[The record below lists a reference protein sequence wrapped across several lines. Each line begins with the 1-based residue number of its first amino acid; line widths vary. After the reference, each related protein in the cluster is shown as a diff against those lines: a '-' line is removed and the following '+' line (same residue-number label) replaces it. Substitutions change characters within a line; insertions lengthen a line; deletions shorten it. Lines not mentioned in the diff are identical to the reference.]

1 VFCCARFINFP
12 ISLDGTIT
20 SRKPILEWFDGLRR
34 DAGFV
39 LRSIFGN
46 DRVLKW
52 KKHIYKF
59 KSRDTDASYTR
70 TAASD
75 NVNVFTAVTIVTT
88 IITD

>member
-12 ISLDGTIT
+12 ISLDGTTT
-20 SRKPILEWFDGLRR
+20 SRKPIFEWLDGLRR

-52 KKHIYKF
+52 KEHIHKF
-59 KSRDTDASYTR
+59 KHRDADASYTR
-70 TAASD
+70 TTASD
-75 NVNVFTAVTIVTT
+75 NVEVITAVI